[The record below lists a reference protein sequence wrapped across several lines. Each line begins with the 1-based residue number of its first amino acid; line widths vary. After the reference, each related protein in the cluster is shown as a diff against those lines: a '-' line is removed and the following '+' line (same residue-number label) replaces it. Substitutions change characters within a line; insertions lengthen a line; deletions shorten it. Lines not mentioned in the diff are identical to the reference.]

1 MKTNDKIDLLKQ
13 ILAYLG
19 NTAIYKVKPCK
30 YVITTVIY
38 HMHMIYVDDTLIMS
52 IISDTDKLTAK
63 VINRFI
69 YEFDFIKNELRKTD
83 LKKYYK
89 ENTKLSPQ
97 TIDRLEKFPNCKT
110 RTELSLQLT
119 LLGF

>member
-1 MKTNDKIDLLKQ
+1 MNLISLK
-13 ILAYLG
+13 
-19 NTAIYKVKPCK
+19 
-30 YVITTVIY
+30 
-38 HMHMIYVDDTLIMS
+38 M
-52 IISDTDKLTAK
+52 
-63 VINRFI
+63 
-69 YEFDFIKNELRKTD
+69 RKTD